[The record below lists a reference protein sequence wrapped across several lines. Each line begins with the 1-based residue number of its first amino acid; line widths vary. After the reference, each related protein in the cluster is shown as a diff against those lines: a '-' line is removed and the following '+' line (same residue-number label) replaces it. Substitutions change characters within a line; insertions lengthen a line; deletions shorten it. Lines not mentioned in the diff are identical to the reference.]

1 MSFEL
6 HATLHLRDVAITYH
20 DRPLAVI
27 DTMEEM
33 RERLAHAVSF
43 SAYTLG
49 LLPPSDDDV
58 SVMLAFK
65 TRLLKLLQAGSGKL
79 DLQVGNGR
87 IWCNGYVCTVANDDD
102 DVEVFSI
109 RLKLLV

>member
-27 DTMEEM
+27 DTMEDAY
-33 RERLAHAVSF
+33 ERLAHAVAF

-49 LLPPSDDDV
+49 LIPPADDDV
-58 SVMLAFK
+58 RVMLAFK
-65 TRLLKLLQAGSGKL
+65 KRILKRLQTDGGQL
-79 DLQVGNGR
+79 DLQLDGGR
-87 IWCNGYVCTVANDDD
+87 IWCNGFVCTVANDDK